1 MANDVRSRATPAAWN
16 AWMRTATNALELQR
30 PRTLE
35 DALRMLRD
43 DSEIVPLA
51 GCTDLYVAVN
61 FGTLS
66 GSKFLDLW
74 PLEPLRRIRLS
85 NGTLT
90 IGALATYTEI
100 IRSRHVK
107 RHLPMLVDSA
117 RQIGGPQIQNR
128 GTIGGNIANAS
139 PAGDALPVLS
149 AADAVIVLRS
159 AADERR
165 VPFNE
170 FYTGYR
176 KSVRRPDELIVAV
189 EVPPVSGQ
197 QWFRKV
203 GTRAAQAISKIVMA
217 GVRDARPRIA
227 IGSVA
232 PTVVR
237 VPRTEEAL
245 ANGSIDDA
253 AEILAS
259 EIAPIDDVR
268 STAEYRR
275 TVTVNLLRRFW
286 ADTNR

>member
-1 MANDVRSRATPAAWN
+1 
-16 AWMRTATNALELQR
+16 MRTATNALELQR
-30 PRTLE
+30 PRTLDE
-35 DALRMLRD
+35 ALQMLRD